1 MNPVEVIEAL
11 KPYSDLGKK
20 GRPRIKGTL
29 RDLNAEVQ
37 AILAQKGSASRFT
50 TAAGVIESRVRQSY
64 RVEGAP

>member
-1 MNPVEVIEAL
+1 MNTVEEL
-11 KPYSDLGKK
+11 MPYSDRGVK

-37 AILAQKGSASRFT
+37 EILAQRGSATRFT